1 MSVIT
6 ISEAAKRI
14 SQTDPGSPLAVFQT
28 EHPRRVNVVFANTV
42 WTQKCIARGTW
53 DFLGVFH
60 RENLPEALKT
70 LDEYAENM
78 KDAA

>member
-6 ISEAAKRI
+6 ISKAIERI
-14 SQTDPGSPLAVFQT
+14 SQADPSSPLAVFQT
-28 EHPRRVNVVFANTV
+28 EHPRRVNVVFANTI

-60 RENLPEALKT
+60 RENLAEAQQK
-70 LDEYAENM
+70 LDEYVEYM